1 MNKVETFLSEN
12 QIYHYQTD
20 GFVNGGPLITGDKA
34 DHLSEQIEQVIS
46 DKDNPDVP
54 NLLKFKKFQS
64 VIIMKMLVR
73 HSDYVQDTITEYYR
87 SCFNFLIE

>member
-46 DKDNPDVP
+46 DKDHPDVP
-54 NLLKFKKFQS
+54 KPTKIQENPKCNHYEDAGSSF
-64 VIIMKMLVR
+64 
-73 HSDYVQDTITEYYR
+73 
-87 SCFNFLIE
+87 

>member
-46 DKDNPDVP
+46 DKDNHDVP
-54 NLLKFKKFQS
+54 KHTSIQEIPKCN
-64 VIIMKMLVR
+64 
-73 HSDYVQDTITEYYR
+73 HYEYAG
-87 SCFNFLIE
+87 SSF

>member
-46 DKDNPDVP
+46 DKDNTDVP
-54 NLLKFKKFQS
+54 KP
-64 VIIMKMLVR
+64 
-73 HSDYVQDTITEYYR
+73 T
-87 SCFNFLIE
+87 

>member
-20 GFVNGGPLITGDKA
+20 GFVNGGPLITDDKV
-34 DHLSEQIEQVIS
+34 DHLAEQIEQVIS

-54 NLLKFKKFQS
+54 KLTPIQEIPKCNHYEDAGSSF
-64 VIIMKMLVR
+64 
-73 HSDYVQDTITEYYR
+73 
-87 SCFNFLIE
+87 

>member
-20 GFVNGGPLITGDKA
+20 RFVNGGPFITDDKA

-46 DKDNPDVP
+46 DKDKPDVP
-54 NLLKFKKFQS
+54 KP
-64 VIIMKMLVR
+64 
-73 HSDYVQDTITEYYR
+73 T
-87 SCFNFLIE
+87 

>member
-20 GFVNGGPLITGDKA
+20 GFVNGGPLITDDKA

-54 NLLKFKKFQS
+54 KP
-64 VIIMKMLVR
+64 
-73 HSDYVQDTITEYYR
+73 T
-87 SCFNFLIE
+87 

>member
-54 NLLKFKKFQS
+54 KLTPIQEIPKCN
-64 VIIMKMLVR
+64 
-73 HSDYVQDTITEYYR
+73 HYEYAG
-87 SCFNFLIE
+87 SSF